1 MLSLVGSVLGGR
13 YEIIEKIGEGGMAT
27 VYKAK
32 CKLLNRYVAV
42 KVLKDEFS
50 RDSQFV
56 KRFRAEAQS
65 AASLT
70 HPNIV
75 SVYDVGEENGI
86 NYIVMECLEGKT
98 LKDYIEKNG
107 KLDNLTTLKFASQ
120 IASALEAAHKAKI
133 IHRDIK
139 PQNIVF
145 SNNGNIVKVT
155 DFGIAKMTTTNTI
168 TSQKATMGSVHYFSP
183 EHAKGCYI
191 DEKSDIYSLGVVMY
205 EMATGRLP
213 FDADTAVSV
222 ALKQIQ
228 EEPIEPIKIDPNIS
242 EDLNRIIM
250 KAMQKAAPNRYS
262 SATSMLD
269 DIFAAINNPGHIFKS
284 EPKVIAGGTQIIPII
299 GLKNSD
305 APSIGDVEHNSSIES
320 RKLARQS
327 YTNNNEAEDKNV
339 EEKDTDVKE
348 NIYEDGNDK
357 NDLTPEEQKQRKKK
371 IIIIV
376 SIISVICLTVIII
389 LTVKLISTF
398 NEQNNT
404 KTEVGVKSVPDLVGK
419 NFEEVKEQYD
429 ILGYKI
435 ELDKYE
441 YSSEVENGCIISQS
455 QEKGKKVVEPTITVV
470 VSKGKKLVTMIDV
483 LGKDYT
489 VAKYEL
495 DSLGL
500 VPVFE
505 FEKDEKIEKN
515 IIKEQ
520 SISAKEEVAVGTTV
534 NIIVSEGNGKVTVI
548 MPNVVGDKSEAA
560 KKELQGLKLNVSLEY
575 SADTTKADGVVLK
588 QSQKENAEIE
598 EGDLITLTIN
608 RLQKTKNVQLDLSG
622 YISNIATDT
631 LSLKVEATVEGVTNI
646 IYPEKTISKT
656 DVITVPVS
664 GFTTAE
670 LTIYI
675 DGVKAGTQSVTF

>member
-42 KVLKDEFS
+42 KVLRDEFS
-50 RDSQFV
+50 KDSQFV

-86 NYIVMECLEGKT
+86 NYIVMECLKGKT
-98 LKDYIEKNG
+98 LKDYIEQNG
-107 KLDNLTTLKFASQ
+107 KLGNITTLKFASQ

-145 SNNGNIVKVT
+145 SNNETIVKVT

-168 TSQKATMGSVHYFSP
+168 TSQKSTMGSVHYFSP

-205 EMATGRLP
+205 EMATGKLP

-228 EEPIEPIKIDPNIS
+228 EEPIEPKEIDDTIS

-250 KAMQKAAPNRYS
+250 KAMQKTSSNRYT
-262 SATSMLD
+262 SATEMLD
-269 DIFAAINNPGHIFKS
+269 DIFAAINNPGHIFKN
-284 EPKVIAGGTQIIPII
+284 EPKVLAGGTQVIPII

-305 APSIGDVEHNSSIES
+305 APSIGDVEQNSSIES
-320 RKLARQS
+320 RKQARQN
-327 YTNNNEAEDKNV
+327 YRDNNDNGEGITDNNKDSSQ
-339 EEKDTDVKE
+339 EKGSNK
-348 NIYEDGNDK
+348 K
-357 NDLTPEEQKQRKKK
+357 DLTPEGEKQRKKK
-371 IIIIV
+371 ITIIV
-376 SIISVICLTVIII
+376 SIIAALCLIAIIF
-389 LTVKLISTF
+389 LTVKLVSTF
-398 NEQNNT
+398 NIKNN
-404 KTEVGVKSVPDLVGK
+404 KTEVGIEFVPNLVGK

-429 ILGYKI
+429 IQGYKV

-441 YSSEVENGCIISQS
+441 FSSDVADGCIISQS
-455 QEKGKKVVEPTITVV
+455 EIKGEKIINPSITVV
-470 VSKGKKLVTMIDV
+470 VSKGQKLVTMIDV
-483 LGKDYT
+483 VGKDYT

-495 DSLGL
+495 DSLGI
-500 VPVFE
+500 VPEFE
-505 FEKDEKIEKN
+505 FEKDDKIEKN

-520 SISAKEEVAVGTTV
+520 SIAEKEEVAVGTTV

-548 MPNVVGDKSEAA
+548 MPNVQGDKADAA
-560 KKELQGLKLNVSLEY
+560 KKKLQDLKLNVSIEY
-575 SADTTKADGVVLK
+575 STDTTKADGTVLK
-588 QSQKENAEIE
+588 QSQKENAELE
-598 EGDLITLTIN
+598 EGSLVTLTVN
-608 RLQKTKNVQLDLSG
+608 RLQKNKDIDLNLSE
-622 YISNIATDT
+622 YITDAEAET
-631 LSLKVEATVEGVTNI
+631 LKLKVDSTVEGLTTT
-646 IYPEKTISKT
+646 IYPEKTVTKSDI
-656 DVITVPVS
+656 ITVPVT
-664 GFTTAE
+664 GFTKAE

-675 DGVKAGTQSVTF
+675 NGQKAGNQTVTF